1 MSKVLCHVS
10 FIVLFIMPLLHAH
23 ALTFYAEDLPPYHF
37 KNAKGLAS
45 GALVEIT
52 QAALKHADLEGEFS
66 ILPMAR
72 AYKELQEKPDALMLS
87 LLRTAE
93 RETDFIWI
101 SQTYFADA
109 YLVSLASN
117 PIDPAT
123 LDAAQQFRVSTIRG
137 YSSARFL
144 QQAGFSEDE
153 NLVLVGHYK
162 QLWQLLYK
170 GRIDLVL
177 TNTLTLE
184 NEILRS
190 GLNPELIEKKL
201 HLTRF
206 PSQLW
211 LSASKEL
218 DPQIATKLSAAMEYV
233 KTSGIYAQIL
243 TRWQLPLP
251 QSDK

>member
-1 MSKVLCHVS
+1 MSKVLCRFG
-10 FIVLFIMPLLHAH
+10 FISLFLSTLFQAH

-37 KNAKGLAS
+37 KNAQGNAS

-52 QAALKHADLEGEFS
+52 KAALKHADLEGEFS

-72 AYKELQEKPDALMLS
+72 AYKELQERPDALMLS

-93 RETDFIWI
+93 REAHFTWI

-117 PIDPAT
+117 PVNPET
-123 LDAAQQFRVSTIRG
+123 LSAAQRFRVSTIRG

-144 QQAGFSEDE
+144 QQAGFSEDD

-170 GRIDLVL
+170 QRIDLVL
-177 TNTLTLE
+177 TNTLTLQ
-184 NEILRS
+184 NEIIRS

-201 HLTRF
+201 HLTNF

-211 LSASKEL
+211 LCASKQLKPE
-218 DPQIATKLSAAMEYV
+218 IAAKLSTAMAYI
-233 KTSGIYAQIL
+233 KTSGVYEQIL
-243 TRWQLPLP
+243 MRWQLPLP